1 MPLLRTMPR
10 GRTTGGKTYLAC
22 ESIEQR
28 LSNDGRVLEP
38 KCVDWAYHNDENDD
52 DDDADDDDD
61 THDDDSGDDDAGV
74 G

>member
-1 MPLLRTMPR
+1 MVKHTWHA
-10 GRTTGGKTYLAC
+10 KV
-22 ESIEQR
+22 S
-28 LSNDGRVLEP
+28 SNDYQTMDVFLSQ

-52 DDDADDDDD
+52 DDADDDDDD